1 MIAMA
6 WKLLPYLL
14 VVAFAIASQALVAL
28 LDLQGRG
35 ADAVFVAAILLT
47 VVICI
52 PMADGLWPGGRRDAS
67 TGAAGRPRS

>member
-1 MIAMA
+1 MA

-35 ADAVFVAAILLT
+35 ADAVFVSAILLT
-47 VVICI
+47 VIICI
-52 PMADGLWPGGRRDAS
+52 PMADGLWPRSRRDAP
-67 TGAAGRPRS
+67 TRGPAGS